1 MKSKINTLNFKK
13 LTVNELNEK
22 ALKGVVGGTSLP
34 TPVRTENCTFCINSS
49 NGPGG
54 GYLNEEIRQL

>member
-1 MKSKINTLNFKK
+1 MKTKRNRLNFKK
-13 LTVNELNEK
+13 LTINELNEK
-22 ALKGVVGGTSLP
+22 ALKGIVGGTALP

-54 GYLNEEIRQL
+54 SYLNEQIKQL